1 MIYFVVFILLLIP
14 VVKYDWMAKTG
25 GEKGWYYFSLI
36 VLILLAGLRYRV
48 GGDTLMYMS
57 VFDECPTLDELKY
70 FDFETAQYNPLWY
83 VFNAFSKSI
92 YNDFF
97 VFQLIHACIVNPIFF
112 SFFKKYCPNYYFS
125 VILMYYVGYY
135 CYFNMEVLRE
145 SLAICL
151 LLLGTKCLLEKKWLP
166 YYGLCVAALFM
177 HYSALVMFL
186 FPFLFLFFKKP
197 SWVYQVLM
205 FMAIFVLTAVVN
217 IPMLLLSILSVD
229 EQLMVLAEKYL
240 ANERNLMGMLSL
252 VIRYLPLLGM
262 IYLRERYEIRPKVD
276 FTPIV
281 MGVVVIYAFALNLT
295 GLSRLVNY
303 FVPFIL
309 IYTVNTVY
317 YIISNIKVKF
327 TLGYTV
333 LAASMALLFFNYY
346 YYYAKDV
353 SDAYPNTKFYTIFY
367 PYNSVFSPKHD
378 EHRERFIENYRNV
391 VIQF

>member
-1 MIYFVVFILLLIP
+1 
-14 VVKYDWMAKTG
+14 
-25 GEKGWYYFSLI
+25 
-36 VLILLAGLRYRV
+36 
-48 GGDTLMYMS
+48 
-57 VFDECPTLDELKY
+57 
-70 FDFETAQYNPLWY
+70 
-83 VFNAFSKSI
+83 
-92 YNDFF
+92 
-97 VFQLIHACIVNPIFF
+97 
-112 SFFKKYCPNYYFS
+112 
-125 VILMYYVGYY
+125 
-135 CYFNMEVLRE
+135 
-145 SLAICL
+145 
-151 LLLGTKCLLEKKWLP
+151 
-166 YYGLCVAALFM
+166 M

-262 IYLRERYEIRPKVD
+262 IYLRERYEIRLKVD